1 MPIVGDVASVGV
13 CLVRPSRAFPGLSP
27 DIRRAE
33 PVHRGNSELSGVVTQ
48 RVGAYTSGAR
58 EGGVMAKTEIPDDIA
73 KMSFEDALKTL
84 EDIVRELESGEGKLD
99 GAIASYERGA
109 LLKRHCEAK
118 LKDAQ
123 QKVDKIVAAGDG
135 TLGAEPADDD

>member
-1 MPIVGDVASVGV
+1 
-13 CLVRPSRAFPGLSP
+13 
-27 DIRRAE
+27 
-33 PVHRGNSELSGVVTQ
+33 
-48 RVGAYTSGAR
+48 
-58 EGGVMAKTEIPDDIA
+58 MAKTEIPDDIA
-73 KMSFEDALKTL
+73 KMSFEGALKEL

-99 GAIASYERGA
+99 GAIAAYERGA

-135 TLGAEPADDD
+135 SLGTEPADED

>member
-1 MPIVGDVASVGV
+1 
-13 CLVRPSRAFPGLSP
+13 
-27 DIRRAE
+27 
-33 PVHRGNSELSGVVTQ
+33 
-48 RVGAYTSGAR
+48 
-58 EGGVMAKTEIPDDIA
+58 MAKTEIPDDIA
-73 KMSFEDALKTL
+73 KMSFEDALKEL

-99 GAIASYERGA
+99 GAITAYERGA

-135 TLGAEPADDD
+135 SLGAEPADQD